1 MTYCEGIGLAIGDK
15 IRVLRDSK
23 QKFFAVGDLLTL
35 SEDDGTQQPWF
46 RNQHNRVICFG
57 LTGGHTDGDKG
68 EGIGWIRLDESG
80 EVKLS
85 GYPPICAPAHDPV
98 NKPSHY
104 MLFPEQGIEFI
115 NVRDVLIE
123 RLKNFSPKQIDYWS
137 RAFEYLAR
145 AGGKNG
151 IEDIKKAKWYLD
163 RLVATLEE
171 QK

>member
-1 MTYCEGIGLAIGDK
+1 MSKWISWAGGERPVCADTIVEIQCIDGVKEKGRA
-15 IRVLRDSK
+15 DS
-23 QKFFAVGDLLTL
+23 FCWTC
-35 SEDDGTQQPWF
+35 SEDESDIRQY
-46 RNQHNRVICFG
+46 RLC
-57 LTGGHTDGDKG
+57 GG
-68 EGIGWIRLDESG
+68 
-80 EVKLS
+80 V
-85 GYPPICAPAHDPV
+85 PIHDPV

-115 NVRDVLIE
+115 DVRDVLIE
-123 RLKNFSPKQIDYWS
+123 RLKDFSPKQIDYWS

-151 IEDIKKAKWYLD
+151 VEDIKKAKWYLD

>member
-1 MTYCEGIGLAIGDK
+1 MSEWIKYDGRMGRPAGLADAD
-15 IRVLRDSK
+15 RVEWVNSNGTSGTTTAAWL
-23 QKFFAVGDLLTL
+23 GW
-35 SEDDGTQQPWF
+35 DGPPP
-46 RNQHNRVICFG
+46 V
-57 LTGGHTDGDKG
+57 
-68 EGIGWIRLDESG
+68 
-80 EVKLS
+80 VKYRIIPS
-85 GYPPICAPAHDPV
+85 IMAPAQEQPTHDPV

-115 NVRDVLIE
+115 DVRDVLIE
-123 RLKNFSPKQIDYWS
+123 RLKDFGPKQIDYWS

-163 RLVATLEE
+163 RLVASLEE